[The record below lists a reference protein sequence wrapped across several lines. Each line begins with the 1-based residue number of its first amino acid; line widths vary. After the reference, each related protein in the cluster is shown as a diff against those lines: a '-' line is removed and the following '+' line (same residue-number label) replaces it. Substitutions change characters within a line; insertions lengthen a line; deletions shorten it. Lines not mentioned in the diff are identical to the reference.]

1 MLDYLHEVNSTQG
14 TASEKLI
21 RDLSYRFQQEDKTCT
36 MCGLP
41 EPREQYDELQNQR
54 SKYEPSE
61 QLRLYDD
68 V

>member
-21 RDLSYRFQQEDKTCT
+21 RDLSHRFKQEDKTYT
-36 MCGLP
+36 MYALP
-41 EPREQYDELQNQR
+41 KTREQHDELQNQR